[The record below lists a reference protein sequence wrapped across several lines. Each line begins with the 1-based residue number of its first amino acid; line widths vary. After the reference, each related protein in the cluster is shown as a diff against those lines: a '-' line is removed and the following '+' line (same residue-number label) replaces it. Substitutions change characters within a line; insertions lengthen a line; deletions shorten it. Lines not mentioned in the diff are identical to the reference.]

1 MKNDRFDKTIMNALQ
16 ENGENIDIFKDLLI
30 VPKDEMM
37 LRIKNSGKKNEKKTS
52 NYRVKLMKVMILV
65 LTFFTMS
72 IVSSIILESGK
83 ASAFS
88 LSFKKFFI
96 DMKDGFINIVYTGR
110 EEKEKSDNEL
120 KVYTSSN
127 IAEIQK
133 STVLD
138 IYVPQSLPNE
148 YSLKEIK
155 HEKLFNDKENII
167 QTYENETGGKFLII
181 QKKGLTDIDLVVEV
195 PNNCEVKETIIMGQL
210 GHIILYENGY
220 ETALWFK
227 DGIQYEISGKF
238 NEGELL
244 KILGTNK

>member
-1 MKNDRFDKTIMNALQ
+1 MKNDRFYKTIKNALQ
-16 ENGENIDIFKDLLI
+16 ENEENIDIFKDLLI

-37 LRIKNSGKKNEKKTS
+37 LRIKNSDKKNKKERIS

-72 IVSSIILESGK
+72 IVGSIILESGK

-96 DMKDGFINIVYTGR
+96 DMKDGFTNIVYTGR
-110 EEKEKSDNEL
+110 EEKEKSDNES

-133 STVLD
+133 NTDVE
-138 IYVPQSLPNE
+138 IYIPQSLPNE

-181 QKKGLTDIDLVVEV
+181 QKKGLPDIDLVVEV

-220 ETALWFK
+220 ETVLWLK

-244 KILGTNK
+244 KILGTN